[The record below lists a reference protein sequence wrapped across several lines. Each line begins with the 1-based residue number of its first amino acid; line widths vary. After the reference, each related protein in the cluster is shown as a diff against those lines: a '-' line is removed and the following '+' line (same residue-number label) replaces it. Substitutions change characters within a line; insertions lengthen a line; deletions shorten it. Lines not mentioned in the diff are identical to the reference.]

1 MTKIELET
9 GGSVWK
15 VLTKPGDKVEAGDTL
30 FILEV
35 MKMEVAYEAPVAGEI
50 AVVHIAEG
58 EVVEEDQLDEALRR
72 PDMRKDRKRV
82 RPGGG
87 MASPRHID
95 SVSHS

>member
-50 AVVHIAEG
+50 ALVHIEEG
-58 EVVEEDQLDEALRR
+58 EVVEEDQLAVEIAN
-72 PDMRKDRKRV
+72 
-82 RPGGG
+82 
-87 MASPRHID
+87 
-95 SVSHS
+95 